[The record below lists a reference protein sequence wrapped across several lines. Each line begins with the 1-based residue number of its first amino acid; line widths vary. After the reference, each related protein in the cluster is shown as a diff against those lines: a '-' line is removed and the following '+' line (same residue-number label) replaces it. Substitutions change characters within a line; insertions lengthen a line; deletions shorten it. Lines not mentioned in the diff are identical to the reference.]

1 MYKTVFFL
9 KTNNALSHLEK
20 HSYFDLIELF
30 LSRRIPTGHFSYQLL
45 GNFGVFFF
53 SLIQASV
60 TCTFLLFL
68 NPLYFEFE
76 IFLNNFPHE

>member
-1 MYKTVFFL
+1 MHSSFYSVVDSELMIGRMYKTFFFL

-45 GNFGVFFF
+45 GNFGVFLKFNPGVCNMYFSFF
-53 SLIQASV
+53 
-60 TCTFLLFL
+60 
-68 NPLYFEFE
+68 
-76 IFLNNFPHE
+76 

>member
-1 MYKTVFFL
+1 MK
-9 KTNNALSHLEK
+9 
-20 HSYFDLIELF
+20 IEF
-30 LSRRIPTGHFSYQLL
+30 QQDIFHINYWEIL
-45 GNFGVFFF
+45 GFFFF

-68 NPLYFEFE
+68 NALYFEFE